1 MSYEVLKNR
10 LTNGDPFL
18 KSAALERITALADN
32 LNISQEQADEL
43 TALAEQYGVD
53 VLPDDYPARI
63 EQLEADNKE
72 LYEALNMI
80 LEGGTDETG
89 TA

>member
-10 LTNGDPFL
+10 LTNGEPFL
-18 KSAALERITALADN
+18 KSAAHERITVLADN
-32 LNISQEQADEL
+32 LEISQEQADEL

-63 EQLEADNKE
+63 EQLEETDKE

-80 LEGGTDETG
+80 LEGVTDETG

>member
-18 KSAALERITALADN
+18 KSTALERITALADN
-32 LNISQEQADEL
+32 LEISQEQADEL

-63 EQLEADNKE
+63 QQLEETDKE

-80 LEGGTDETG
+80 LTG
-89 TA
+89 VVE